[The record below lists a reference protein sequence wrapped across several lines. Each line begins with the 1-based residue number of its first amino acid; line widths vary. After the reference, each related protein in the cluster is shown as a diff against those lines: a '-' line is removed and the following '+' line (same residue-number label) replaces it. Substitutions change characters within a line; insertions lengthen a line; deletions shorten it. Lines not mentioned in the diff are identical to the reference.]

1 MKKIKFK
8 IILLLLLIL
17 LIIMGKNTV
26 LAKYIFETN
35 EILIVETYLDR
46 TPPKLDISYSTKDIT
61 NGDVLVTIKCNEKIK
76 NIDGWS
82 ISEDKQT
89 LTKIYETNKTE
100 EIEVSDLAGNKTKAK
115 IEINNI
121 DKVAPQIVC
130 TEIKNTN
137 MNYTGYANSEKEI
150 DLTIKISDNI
160 EINNINLNK
169 INIKVGN
176 SNANLTKEWTLKTN
190 SQKEKIYNLKLKNI
204 KGDGILTLLFEE
216 GFVID
221 TANNNNIK
229 TNINTKIMIDNT
241 KPNVTYS
248 QQIIEQ
254 GKVNSILT
262 ANEKVQKLNGWN
274 LSSDSLRLNK
284 EFVSNVSYELTVT
297 DLAGNKTIVTV
308 NVTGATY
315 ISLIYASHNSNVG
328 WTYGYGNYDIAGR
341 EAIKENPI
349 YKTEALAFNV
359 NGNISKDF
367 VKGRA
372 YVYSYWGE
380 GSKALCTGSKMAY
393 SYGYNPSPADWK
405 TMNSGDL
412 VTIEGKKYFQFRR
425 RRNKW

>member
-100 EIEVSDLAGNKTKAK
+100 EIEVS
-115 IEINNI
+115 
-121 DKVAPQIVC
+121 
-130 TEIKNTN
+130 
-137 MNYTGYANSEKEI
+137 
-150 DLTIKISDNI
+150 
-160 EINNINLNK
+160 
-169 INIKVGN
+169 
-176 SNANLTKEWTLKTN
+176 
-190 SQKEKIYNLKLKNI
+190 
-204 KGDGILTLLFEE
+204 
-216 GFVID
+216 
-221 TANNNNIK
+221 
-229 TNINTKIMIDNT
+229 
-241 KPNVTYS
+241 
-248 QQIIEQ
+248 
-254 GKVNSILT
+254 
-262 ANEKVQKLNGWN
+262 
-274 LSSDSLRLNK
+274 
-284 EFVSNVSYELTVT
+284 